1 MVAVSLVYHYLS
13 KSLALA
19 LITQPITKE
28 NTGPKG
34 CSRMHWCIIF
44 TIYCNWLKSIKH
56 RSNCPGSTVSFLA
69 GCTIYCWS
77 FLYSVYSYKFLFTD
91 YIKCAKTSEKN
102 IFALTLALVQ
112 SCSNYTS
119 IKVSSHVIG
128 CD

>member
-13 KSLALA
+13 KSLALT

-44 TIYCNWLKSIKH
+44 TVYYNWLKSIKH
-56 RSNCPGSTVSFLA
+56 RSKCPGSTVSFLA
-69 GCTIYCWS
+69 GCTICCLS
-77 FLYSVYSYKFLFTD
+77 FLYCVYSYISSSPLIISNVQKRM
-91 YIKCAKTSEKN
+91 KR
-102 IFALTLALVQ
+102 IFALVQ